1 MNDEEYDNVANTVT
15 KLINQGWDLT
25 TKTYAGVGYA
35 VAEQR
40 EFRDL
45 PVWGLR
51 PRFYVPKDAKPS
63 IDFKQVYDI
72 VANAHLFDKHRMAGS
87 QMTYDEAVALKKMME
102 S

>member
-1 MNDEEYDNVANTVT
+1 MTDEEYDNVANTVT

-25 TKTYAGVGYA
+25 TKTYAGVGHA
-35 VAEQR
+35 VAEQQ

-51 PRFYVPKDAKPS
+51 EKFWTPKRMQPPAK
-63 IDFKQVYDI
+63 FKQEYEI
-72 VANAHLFDKHRMAGS
+72 VANAHLFTKYRIIGS